1 MDAQASCGVETAN
14 GEPLRSSDQRSTSE
28 ALERPSRSKHRMPPQ
43 ERDARA
49 ARVGQDSPGKI
60 MALAQI
66 RALRQSRRIQNDATY
81 CLNQVVPVGTVS
93 LNILSGAINSWLFIA
108 KTEKRADQKVYFSTI
123 LVPN

>member
-1 MDAQASCGVETAN
+1 MDAQASCGMVTTN
-14 GEPLRSSDQRSTSE
+14 GEPFRSNDQRSTSE

-49 ARVGQDSPGKI
+49 ARVGQDSPAKI
-60 MALAQI
+60 IALAQI
-66 RALRQSRRIQNDATY
+66 RALRQPMRKQNDATY

-93 LNILSGAINSWLFIA
+93 LNILSGARIA
-108 KTEKRADQKVYFSTI
+108 GYLLQRPKSVPSKKFI